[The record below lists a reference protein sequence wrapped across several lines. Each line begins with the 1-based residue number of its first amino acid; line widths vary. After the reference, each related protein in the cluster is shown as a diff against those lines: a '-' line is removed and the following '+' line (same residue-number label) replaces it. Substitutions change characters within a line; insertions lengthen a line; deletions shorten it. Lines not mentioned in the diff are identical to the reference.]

1 MGGFAPSVGLS
12 CPDRGPKIPLALS
25 SSSFGVSQLQ
35 TMRGAPLNSQT
46 LDAEAD
52 SEEPASRP
60 AVETHRR
67 DVPKVKRF
75 TARFVNS
82 SLSPVFV
89 SIRVICGPFNL
100 LPPP

>member
-1 MGGFAPSVGLS
+1 VGGKADFISLVLLPPTVAFNDP
-12 CPDRGPKIPLALS
+12 RF
-25 SSSFGVSQLQ
+25 FGFHFHF
-35 TMRGAPLNSQT
+35 RP
-46 LDAEAD
+46 EAD
-52 SEEPASRP
+52 PEEPASRP

-82 SLSPVFV
+82 SLRPVFE

>member
-1 MGGFAPSVGLS
+1 
-12 CPDRGPKIPLALS
+12 LAFS
-25 SSSFGVSQLQ
+25 SASFGVSQLQ
-35 TMRGAPLNSQT
+35 TMRDAPFSSQT
-46 LDAEAD
+46 LNAEAD

-82 SLSPVFV
+82 SLRPVFE